1 MPRSFF
7 FKNPSPRRTVFV
19 ATLFVV
25 FVCLSLLGTD
35 VWLALRMR
43 THEIRQATVAQTNL
57 TAAVAQ
63 QMDSMFSEVANILS
77 NIVYELERDDVS
89 VTVLDRLQPVLVNQT
104 TMTKHVHDLFVY
116 DARGAWLV
124 TSQAAIPVLANNSDR
139 EYFVRHRDNLS
150 ETAYISK
157 PVLSRS
163 TNVWIVPVSR
173 RFNDRNG
180 NFAGVVMASIK
191 VDHVLDLISAF
202 QIGQQGALALMR
214 EDGIVLTRRPFA
226 IDQLGTSIAGSTM
239 HALFA
244 QHDFGTGEVT
254 SPIDGVKRLVSYRH
268 IKDHPLV
275 IAVAVSKHEMLENWR
290 ATTYF
295 QTGWILV
302 LCLFTAIA
310 GAQVVCSVR
319 ERLKVE
325 VSLGRTRDEL
335 TDANAQ
341 LAQLARVDAL
351 TTLPNRRCFDE
362 VLEMA
367 FADSC
372 RSGQPL
378 ALVMID
384 VDYFKRYNDLYGHP
398 EGDRCLQ
405 QVAQA
410 IESAAR
416 RPRDFVARYGGEEMV
431 MVLPDTDAAGA
442 LVVAEA
448 SRRAVIKLVVPHS
461 TNPVGCV
468 SVSAGVA
475 VYVPG
480 KQILTTQYLL
490 RQADLAL
497 YQAKE
502 RGRNQVV
509 IHEDSQSP
517 HTTDL

>member
-1 MPRSFF
+1 MPSSFF
-7 FKNPSPRRTVFV
+7 LKNSSPSRTVFV

-25 FVCLSLLGTD
+25 FVCLSLLGID
-35 VWLALRMR
+35 GWLALRMR

-77 NIVYELERDDVS
+77 NIVYELERDDLS
-89 VTVLDRLQPVLVNQT
+89 VTVLDRLQPVLVNQA
-104 TMTKHVHDLFVY
+104 TMTKHVHDVFVY
-116 DARGAWLV
+116 SAWGAWLA
-124 TSQAAIPVLANNSDR
+124 TSQAAIPALANNSDR
-139 EYFVRHRDNLS
+139 EYFVRHRDNQS

-157 PVLSRS
+157 PVVSRS
-163 TNVWIVPVSR
+163 TGVWILPVSR
-173 RFNDRNG
+173 RFNDRDG
-180 NFAGVVMASIK
+180 NFAGVVMASIR
-191 VDHVLDLISAF
+191 VDHVLGLISGF
-202 QIGQQGALALMR
+202 QIGQHGALALMR
-214 EDGIVLTRRPFA
+214 EDGVVLTRRPFA
-226 IDQLGTSIAGSTM
+226 IDQLGTSIAGSAM
-239 HALFA
+239 DALFA

-275 IAVAVSKHEMLENWR
+275 VAVAVSKHEMLDNWR

-302 LCLFTAIA
+302 LCLFTGLA
-310 GAQVVCSVR
+310 GAQVVRSVR

-351 TTLPNRRCFDE
+351 TALPNRRCFDE
-362 VLEMA
+362 VLELA
-367 FADSC
+367 FADAC
-372 RSGQPL
+372 RSGQPMT
-378 ALVMID
+378 LVMLD

-442 LVVAEA
+442 VVVAEA
-448 SRRAVIKLVVPHS
+448 ARRAVMDRSVPHAG
-461 TNPVGCV
+461 NPLGCV
-468 SVSAGVA
+468 SISAGAA
-475 VYVPG
+475 VYAPG
-480 KQILTTQYLL
+480 RPILTAQDLL
-490 RQADLAL
+490 READLAL
-497 YQAKE
+497 YEAKE

-509 IHEDSQSP
+509 IQEDSQSP
-517 HTTDL
+517 HRVDI